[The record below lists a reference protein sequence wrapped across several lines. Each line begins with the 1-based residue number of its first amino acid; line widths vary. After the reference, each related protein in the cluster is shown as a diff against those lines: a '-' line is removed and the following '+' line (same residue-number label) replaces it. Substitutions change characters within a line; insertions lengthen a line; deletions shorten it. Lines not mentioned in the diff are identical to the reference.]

1 MIISKP
7 FKSTT
12 EQIDIL
18 KSRGLLF
25 SDITNAELYLFK
37 NNYYNVVNCYSRFL
51 EKSPNHFVNNA
62 NFDEIIAIHTFDSE
76 IKNILLKYTITIE
89 HYFKSILAYAYSKET
104 NNQSFPYLNQ
114 NNYDF
119 SYIRESSSLIADLNK
134 LIQIENNKK
143 HAAINHYLHIHKNI
157 PLWVLVN
164 FMTFGQSIKLFNY
177 SNKSINH
184 AITRSLNTL
193 INYENNNNLRLSQ
206 KDFSI
211 ILDSIKNLR
220 NILAH
225 DNKLFDFK
233 SRFSLP
239 YINEIHYKYN
249 IDKNYPRNDVYNI
262 LIIMQLFLN
271 KTEFTTMTSSI
282 QTSIIKLQQQLTS
295 ISMNKI
301 FASLG
306 FPPDWNIFNISQS

>member
-1 MIISKP
+1 MFIAKP
-7 FKSTT
+7 FKSTA
-12 EQIDIL
+12 EQIEIL

-37 NNYYNVVNCYSRFL
+37 NNYYNVINCYSRFL
-51 EKSPNHFVNNA
+51 EESTNHFIKNA

-76 IKNILLKYTITIE
+76 IKSILLKYTIKIE

-114 NNYDF
+114 NNYDSSHF
-119 SYIRESSSLIADLNK
+119 KESSSLITDLNK

-143 HAAINHYLHIHKNI
+143 NTAINHYLHIHKNI
-157 PLWVLVN
+157 PLWVLIY
-164 FMTFGQSIKLFNY
+164 FMTFGQAIKLFNY
-177 SNKSINH
+177 SKKSINH

-193 INYENNNNLRLSQ
+193 INYENNNSIRLSQ

-220 NILAH
+220 NVLAH
-225 DNKLFDFK
+225 DNKLFHFK

-249 IDKNYPRNDVYNI
+249 INKNHHRNDVYNI
-262 LIIMQLFLN
+262 FIIMQLFLN
-271 KTEFTTMTSSI
+271 ESEFIEMTNSI
-282 QTSIIKLQQQLTS
+282 ETSVIKLQQHLNS
-295 ISMNKI
+295 ISMNTI

-306 FPPDWNIFNISQS
+306 FPKDWNKSIFLA